1 MDMKELIQP
10 RVLKGFRDYLPELM
24 IQRKKMIKKIENTFE
39 SFGFAPIDTPAIE
52 YTEILMGKGG
62 EESDKQSYRFNDN
75 GGRDVTLRFDLTVPL
90 ARFAAQHYNEL
101 GMPFKAYHIA
111 PVWRGENT
119 HKGRYREFYQCDFD
133 ILGSTSILADIE
145 IATMIYN
152 TIHNLLNNDS
162 FTIRINNRLILNGLM
177 NKLGLIDKMTQVLRV
192 IDKIYK
198 EPEEKI
204 INELSEKVLLSQEQI
219 KELLTFIRLQGDNKT
234 ILDTLENMFSDNEIS
249 LNGIKALKDI
259 VSAFNFQGIPEKCL
273 KIDLSIARGLD
284 YYTGCVFETMLNDL
298 PSIGSICSGG
308 RYDNLASLYTTNN
321 IPGVGAAVGLDR
333 LIAGLEELNLLEKE
347 LSPAKVMIVSMDK
360 NYTNEYIQ
368 MANILRKAGINTELY
383 SDNKKLDKQ
392 MKYADRKGF
401 KLLIINGSQE
411 FENNKVKIKNM
422 LTGENLANINK
433 DDLVIQVQ
441 SILNQS

>member
-1 MDMKELIQP
+1 MKELIQP
-10 RVLKGFRDYLPELM
+10 KVLKGFRDYLPETM
-24 IQRKKMIKKIENTFE
+24 IQRKKMIKTIENTFE
-39 SFGFAPIDTPAIE
+39 SFGFAPIDTPALE

-62 EESDKQSYRFNDN
+62 EESDKQSYRFKDN
-75 GGRDVTLRFDLTVPL
+75 GDRDVTLRFDLTVPL

-133 ILGSTSILADIE
+133 ILGSNSVLADIE

-152 TIHNLLNNDS
+152 TIHNLLENDN
-162 FTIRINNRLILNGLM
+162 FTIRLNNRAILNGLM
-177 NKLGLIDKMTQVLRV
+177 SKLNLSDKITPVLRV

-204 INELSEKVLLSQEQI
+204 IDELKNKVILNDEQI
-219 KELLTFIRLQGDNKT
+219 KEILTFIRLQGDNQS
-234 ILDTLENMFSDNEIS
+234 ILSTLENMFADNEIS
-249 LNGIKALKDI
+249 MGGINTLKEI
-259 VSAFNFQGIPEKCL
+259 VSAFNAQGIPEKCL

-298 PSIGSICSGG
+298 PGIGSICSGG
-308 RYDNLASLYTTNN
+308 RYDNLAGLYTTNN

-333 LIAGLEELNLLEKE
+333 LLAAFEELNLVKKSLT
-347 LSPAKVMIVSMDK
+347 PAKVMIVAMDK
-360 NYTNEYIQ
+360 NYTNEYLQ
-368 MANILRKAGINTELY
+368 MANVLRKGGVNTEFY

-392 MKYADRKGF
+392 MKYADRKGI
-401 KLLIINGSQE
+401 KIVIINGSQE
-411 FENNKVKIKNM
+411 FDNNIVKIKNM
-422 LTGENLANINK
+422 LTGESLANINK
-433 DDLVIQVQ
+433 DDLLKQVK
-441 SILNQS
+441 SILEQS